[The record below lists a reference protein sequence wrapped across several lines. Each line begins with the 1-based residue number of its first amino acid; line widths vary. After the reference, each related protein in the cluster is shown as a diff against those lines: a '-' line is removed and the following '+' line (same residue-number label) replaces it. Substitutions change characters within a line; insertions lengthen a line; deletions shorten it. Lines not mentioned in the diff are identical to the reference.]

1 MSLLNLLHLVASIS
15 PHCLQ
20 SASRLRASLR
30 CRLPHL
36 PSFLSPFSIFLSVSR
51 NIVIILS
58 HVNWGVSEAI
68 TKRGA
73 RQQQLT
79 GGREGQDTQEAK
91 PGRIRLSL
99 TLSPFAY
106 AHTQKPLLAALIVPF
121 VEPCKLKSRLTLW
134 SHWCLIL
141 MLLVTPPTPCPS
153 VVVADRTLSHNYRAS
168 VCYVV
173 ATLAFPRGTCLLLQ
187 LLLLLPQIFMQ
198 QFGRKM
204 YSWFSWKIALKLFR
218 GGQTLLASVVALL
231 CVRAIFGLTDLC
243 FSQMI

>member
-99 TLSPFAY
+99 TRSPFAY
-106 AHTQKPLLAALIVPF
+106 ATHTKTVARGADCSFCWALQTEIETYPLIP
-121 VEPCKLKSRLTLW
+121 
-134 SHWCLIL
+134 L
-141 MLLVTPPTPCPS
+141 MLDTDATCNAPDPLP
-153 VVVADRTLSHNYRAS
+153 
-168 VCYVV
+168 VC
-173 ATLAFPRGTCLLLQ
+173 C
-187 LLLLLPQIFMQ
+187 
-198 QFGRKM
+198 
-204 YSWFSWKIALKLFR
+204 
-218 GGQTLLASVVALL
+218 GGWSN
-231 CVRAIFGLTDLC
+231 I
-243 FSQMI
+243 IP